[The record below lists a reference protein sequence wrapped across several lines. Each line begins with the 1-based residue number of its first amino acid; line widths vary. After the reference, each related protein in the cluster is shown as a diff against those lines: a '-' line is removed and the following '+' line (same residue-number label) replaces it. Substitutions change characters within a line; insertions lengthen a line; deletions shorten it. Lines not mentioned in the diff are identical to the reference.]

1 MEYARNMNVN
11 IDWSEVSHGKEEH
24 VSGNWRKGDPCY
36 GVAGSLAELCSRVL
50 WKVELLNDEIGY
62 LTKETS
68 KQSVEVSSWFLPV
81 LREKC

>member
-1 MEYARNMNVN
+1 MNVK
-11 IDWSEVSHGKEEH
+11 IDRSEVSRGNEEH

-36 GVAGSLAELCSRVL
+36 GVAESLAKLYSHVL